1 MRTIPATRK
10 CCKDIKK
17 IIVLQDCIVLYSF
30 NYIKRGY
37 VYSIWSRE
45 NAERLYQGCFDTY
58 NQLFLFIKRMRYTN
72 SYNKE
77 N

>member
-30 NYIKRGY
+30 NHIKKGY
-37 VYSIWSRE
+37 VYSIWSRDSD
-45 NAERLYQGCFDTY
+45 ERLFEGIFDTY
-58 NQLFLFIKRMRYTN
+58 KQLFTYLKIMRN
-72 SYNKE
+72 SRNATI
-77 N
+77 